1 MKEKKEK
8 EKEHTIQNRNGK
20 FNVVTLV
27 ASLVTIAGFGL
38 TNLFYTSSAIS
49 RLEQKIERVRQES
62 SQNYKALDRKI
73 SDNYKALDE
82 KIERFR
88 RDLREDIRELRQDY
102 RALDEKI
109 GRVNSRID
117 NLYNLISGKKIKEK

>member
-1 MKEKKEK
+1 
-8 EKEHTIQNRNGK
+8 
-20 FNVVTLV
+20 
-27 ASLVTIAGFGL
+27 
-38 TNLFYTSSAIS
+38 
-49 RLEQKIERVRQES
+49 
-62 SQNYKALDRKI
+62 LDRKI